1 MDKRFL
7 KKIIAQSPEDLQII
21 SACCSEAKVKISDIK
36 YLPSNKIFLLSLSR
50 IDRENE
56 NNKNLIKSVIK
67 FEFIDSSKSKN
78 IIQNNQNIQL
88 ELLAID
94 IFKREHNFEIILLFS
109 KNRFITLT
117 SEIVEVT
124 LEDLK
129 LEKWLKLSIVEVK
142 TIKIN

>member
-36 YLPSNKIFLLSLSR
+36 YLSSNKIFLLSLLR

-56 NNKNLIKSVIK
+56 NNKNSIKSVIK

-78 IIQNNQNIQL
+78 IIQNNQNILL

-94 IFKREHNFEIILLFS
+94 IFKRENNFEIILLFS

-117 SEIVEVT
+117 SEIIEAT

-129 LEKWLKLSIVEVK
+129 LEK
-142 TIKIN
+142 

>member
-36 YLPSNKIFLLSLSR
+36 YLPSNKIFLLSLLR
-50 IDRENE
+50 ADRENE

-78 IIQNNQNIQL
+78 INQNNPKILL

-94 IFKREHNFEIILLFS
+94 IFKKEKNFEIILLFS

-117 SEIVEVT
+117 SEIIEVT

-129 LEKWLKLSIVEVK
+129 LEK
-142 TIKIN
+142 